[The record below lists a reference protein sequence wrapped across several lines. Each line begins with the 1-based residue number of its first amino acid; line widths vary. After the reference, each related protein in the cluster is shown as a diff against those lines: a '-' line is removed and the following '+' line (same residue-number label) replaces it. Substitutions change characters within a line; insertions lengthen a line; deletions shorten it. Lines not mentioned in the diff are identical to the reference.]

1 MPKPSVKSVWLEL
14 QIDPNDPELLVILD
28 RLVRSNILTH
38 AQIRKIAREC
48 LSEDLPWK
56 SARVAAP
63 VIDLETSE
71 AEIAAAPVAKISA
84 APVPKIPSPIQ
95 TIWQTLKDELSVRW
109 LLFLGV
115 FLVVLSSGVLAATQ
129 WSRFPAWGQ
138 YGLLWLYTIGFW
150 VVGGWARR
158 QEGLSLT
165 ASTLQLVTIL
175 LIPVNFWAIDSFGLW
190 HQPLELVTAI
200 VAGVSLV
207 GIAYIYWR
215 GSVGNQRLKPP
226 LVMQSPPFGSAQGTP
241 TRTNRSNYSGLLL
254 GTYVVLSFLHL
265 GWQIPYWSAIA
276 IYIGAIGSAIVLQK
290 TRRIEGGALAI
301 YGLGI
306 LLLRGRFV
314 AHLPI
319 YTFGLAIG
327 TVGWLFAQW
336 SIQKDRQ
343 LARLNRHDR
352 QLPLRVSRYQG
363 TLTEV
368 VRLYRGVG
376 VSLLILGWLLGIGD
390 LASAPKASSWQAFG
404 VSCLGLVWIWQR
416 LRKDWQNRD
425 VVVLFLVGLQT
436 YIVSSFL
443 WAPLSTGAILARLL
457 PTIILLFGQNYLVAG
472 SLLIF
477 PYLLIWVWLTGWFHR
492 QGKTSASGMGES
504 LVLGT
509 GALLPIV
516 NFSNPLSLLVDLL
529 GSTAILA
536 YLTLRYLPIRSSYIY
551 LTHLCGLATI
561 FAAISYRADW
571 CRSIA
576 SNFVSGA
583 SNTNSSVLDFTV
595 LAIVLSTLSIG
606 ELWFSA
612 QPVGR
617 KSDGWRRSSWYI
629 GLVLATLTYA
639 CFATLATFPTAR
651 IISSLWWLLI
661 PISFTY
667 IATCKPPLQPWQ
679 LQNQIPA
686 AWCGIAGLGA
696 GVLLTTIDRVGY
708 RSIFLIA
715 AVGIMF
721 PLVKR
726 LQGLSP
732 ALIQIGLGLGLGVNL
747 LIGQIFPTYW
757 LIIGAI
763 TCACLWFA
771 SPKLSPIYAE
781 ASDIWANGIAGLGI
795 AIGTINYA
803 QTDLNWFANGIGV
816 WLKLDG
822 LNTLQTALEG
832 GSTEWFHSIQ
842 LTILLS
848 TVILVGS
855 IALRERWRN
864 SSIFEWNWF
873 FGWSWAM
880 QIALAALIHLLGG
893 DTLTLATANIILA
906 FPLWIWLRPQA
917 TTDSKI
923 LICLLAGWGLIL
935 RLPFFTA
942 YTGLLTVA
950 VGILAVSVSQKSSY
964 KSLGYGGILFGTLGC
979 YELVAYP
986 LLQSPPGGNIAD
998 ALTIYGLVTAV
1009 LALGYRMGVWWKS
1022 RQGADNWLGLP
1033 LVGAKN
1039 VAHIHWAVAS
1049 TWKVAAATMP
1059 AVPMPKL
1066 TLLHLFISVL
1076 LGGYALIQARD
1087 RDNNGDWWIYLGLAE
1102 LLGVGVYARS
1112 IFQNLGVVDE
1122 GIILIA
1128 CTIGL
1133 LLLLAPWRQWGWHD
1147 RPWRLVAFV
1156 LPLSRVVFE
1165 YAEISL
1171 LNLAVLAVFYAGV
1184 ARRQRQ
1190 FIWNYLSLI
1199 FIDWAVI
1206 RLLFQYH
1213 LTSPLWYAALI
1224 GLSILAVVQWDPY
1237 WQTSRQNRHY
1247 GRLLGSGT
1255 IAVTALVWHQPWLP
1269 IGIGLAIAIIGLLLK
1284 VRAWFYIGTI
1294 TFLLT
1299 NLYQL
1304 LILITEYPITKWA
1317 IGLFAGILIITLAA
1331 NFERRKEQ
1339 IERAIKHWI
1348 DRLQEWQ

>member
-1 MPKPSVKSVWLEL
+1 MPKPSIKPIWLEL
-14 QIDPNDPELLVILD
+14 QIDPNDPELLAILD

-38 AQIRKIAREC
+38 TQIRKIAREC

-56 SARVAAP
+56 SARVDAP
-63 VIDLETSE
+63 VIIESETSA
-71 AEIAAAPVAKISA
+71 AEIPAASVAKVRSIPV
-84 APVPKIPSPIQ
+84 APVPKVPSPIQ
-95 TIWQTLKDELSVRW
+95 TIWRTLKDELSVRW

-138 YGLLWLYTIGFW
+138 YGLLWLYSIGFW

-158 QEGLSLT
+158 QEGLGLT

-175 LIPVNFWAIDSFGLW
+175 LIPVNFWAIDSFGLFR
-190 HQPLELVTAI
+190 QPLELVTVV

-207 GIAYIYWR
+207 GIAYLYWR
-215 GSVGNQRLKPP
+215 GSVENQRLKP
-226 LVMQSPPFGSAQGTP
+226 
-241 TRTNRSNYSGLLL
+241 TRTNSRWLL
-254 GTYVVLSFLHL
+254 GAYVVLSLLHL
-265 GWQIPYWSAIA
+265 GWQMPYWSTIG
-276 IYIGAIGSAIVLQK
+276 IYIGAIGSVVVLQK
-290 TRRIEGGALAI
+290 VRRIEGGALVI

-306 LLLRGRFV
+306 LLVRGLFV

-327 TVGWLFAQW
+327 IVGWLFAQW
-336 SIQKDRQ
+336 SLQKDRQ
-343 LARLNRHDR
+343 LARLNRKIER
-352 QLPLRVSRYQG
+352 QLPLRVTRYRG

-368 VRLYRGVG
+368 VRLYRGIG
-376 VSLLILGWLLGIGD
+376 VSLLLLGWLLGLGD
-390 LASAPKASSWQAFG
+390 LVSAPKSSSWQAFG
-404 VSCLGLVWIWQR
+404 VSCLALVWIWQR
-416 LRKDWQNRD
+416 LRKDWQNRE
-425 VVVLFLVGLQT
+425 VVVLFLIGLET

-443 WAPLSTGAILARLL
+443 WAPLSTGAIFAKLSPFLL
-457 PTIILLFGQNYLVAG
+457 LVFGQNYLIAG

-477 PYLLIWVWLTGWFHR
+477 PYLLGWVWLTGWFHR
-492 QGKTSASGMGES
+492 QEKASAYQIGES
-504 LVLGT
+504 LLLAT

-516 NFSNPLSLLVDLL
+516 NISNPLSLLIDLL
-529 GSTAILA
+529 VSTAILA
-536 YLTLRYLPIRSSYIY
+536 YLTVRYPPIRSTYIY
-551 LTHLCGLATI
+551 LTHICGLVTI
-561 FAAISYRADW
+561 FAAISYRAEW
-571 CRSIA
+571 CRSIF
-576 SNFVSGA
+576 SNFVSGD
-583 SNTNSSVLDFTV
+583 SVLDLTV
-595 LAIVLSTLSIG
+595 LAIALSILTIG

-617 KSDGWRRSSWYI
+617 KSDPWRRSSWHV
-629 GLVLATLTYA
+629 GWVLAALTYV

-651 IISSLWWLLI
+651 IISPLWWLLV
-661 PISFTY
+661 PIAFTY
-667 IATCKPPLQPWQ
+667 IATRKPPIQPWQ
-679 LQNQIPA
+679 LQHQIPA
-686 AWCGIAGLGA
+686 AWFGIAGLG
-696 GVLLTTIDRVGY
+696 GGLLLTIDRPEW
-708 RSIFLIA
+708 RSIVLIA
-715 AVGIMF
+715 SVGIMF

-726 LQGLSP
+726 LKQLAP

-803 QTDLNWFANGIGV
+803 QTDLNWFTNVVAI
-816 WLKLDG
+816 WLNLGD
-822 LNTLQTALEG
+822 LNSLQTALEG
-832 GSTEWFHSIQ
+832 GSTEWFHSINF
-842 LTILLS
+842 TILLS

-873 FGWSWAM
+873 FAWSWAI

-906 FPLWIWLRPQA
+906 FPLWLWMNSQ
-917 TTDSKI
+917 TTVDVDSKI
-923 LICLLAGWGLIL
+923 LICVLTAWGLIL

-942 YTGLLTVA
+942 YTGLLTLA
-950 VGILAVSVSQKSSY
+950 VGILAVSISRRCTDKSI
-964 KSLGYGGILFGTLGC
+964 GYGGILLLTLGC
-979 YELVAYP
+979 YELVAY
-986 LLQSPPGGNIAD
+986 LILQSPPGGNIAD

-1009 LALGYRMGVWWKS
+1009 LALAYRLGVWWKS
-1022 RQGADNWLGLP
+1022 RREVDNLLGIPLP
-1033 LVGAKN
+1033 VFKN

-1087 RDNNGDWWIYLGLAE
+1087 KEHGDWWIYLGLAE

-1112 IFQNLGVVDE
+1112 IFQNLGVVDN

-1133 LLLLAPWRQWGWHD
+1133 LLLLAPWRQWGWQD

-1165 YAEISL
+1165 YADISL

-1199 FIDWAVI
+1199 FINWAAM
-1206 RLLFQYH
+1206 RLLFQYQ
-1213 LTSPLWYAALI
+1213 LTSPLWYATLI
-1224 GLSILAVVQWDPY
+1224 GLSILTVVQWDPY
-1237 WQTSRQNRHY
+1237 WQTSKQNRHY
-1247 GRLLGSGT
+1247 GRVLGSST

-1269 IGIGLAIAIIGLLLK
+1269 IGIGLAIGIIGLALK

-1339 IERAIKHWI
+1339 IEAAVKHWI

>member
-1 MPKPSVKSVWLEL
+1 MPKPSIKSIWLEL
-14 QIDPNDPELLVILD
+14 QIDPNEPELLATLD

-38 AQIRKIAREC
+38 AQVRKIAREC

-56 SARVAAP
+56 STSVAVAAP
-63 VIDLETSE
+63 IIPELEIPEPRIT
-71 AEIAAAPVAKISA
+71 PPKITT
-84 APVPKIPSPIQ
+84 PPPPKIPSPIQ

-158 QEGLSLT
+158 QEGLRLT

-190 HQPLELVTAI
+190 HQPLEFVTAI

-207 GIAYIYWR
+207 GIAYLHWR
-215 GSVGNQRLKPP
+215 GSVRHQRSI
-226 LVMQSPPFGSAQGTP
+226 QSPQSRRDYAWW
-241 TRTNRSNYSGLLL
+241 L
-254 GTYVVLSFLHL
+254 GATYVVLGCLHL

-290 TRRIEGGALAI
+290 ARRIEGGALAI

-306 LLLRGRFV
+306 LLLRGLFV

-327 TVGWLFAQW
+327 IVGWLFAQW

-343 LARLNRHDR
+343 LTRLNRREEH
-352 QLPLRVSRYQG
+352 QLPLRVSRYRG

-376 VSLLILGWLLGIGD
+376 VSLLLLGWLLGIGD
-390 LASAPKASSWQAFG
+390 LVSTPKASSWQAFG

-416 LRKDWQNRD
+416 LRKDWQNRE

-436 YIVSSFL
+436 YILSSFL

-457 PTIILLFGQNYLVAG
+457 PTIVLLFGQNYLVAG

-477 PYLLIWVWLTGWFHR
+477 PYLLVWVWLTGWFHR
-492 QGKTSASGMGES
+492 QGKTSAYGMGES

-516 NFSNPLSLLVDLL
+516 NLSNPFSLLVDLL
-529 GSTAILA
+529 ASTAILA
-536 YLTLRYLPIRSSYIY
+536 YLTLRYLPIRTSYIY

-561 FAAISYRADW
+561 FAAISYRGDW
-571 CRSIA
+571 FRSIA
-576 SNFVSGA
+576 SNFVSGS
-583 SNTNSSVLDFTV
+583 SNSNSAVLDFTV
-595 LAIVLSTLSIG
+595 LAIALSILTIG
-606 ELWFSA
+606 ELWFST

-617 KSDGWRRSSWYI
+617 KSDGWRRSSWHI
-629 GLVLATLTYA
+629 GLGLSALTYV

-661 PISFTY
+661 PIAFTY
-667 IATCKPPLQPWQ
+667 IAICKPPLQPWQ
-679 LQNQIPA
+679 IQNQIPA

-696 GVLLTTIDRVGY
+696 GLLLTTVDRAEY

-726 LQGLSP
+726 LQGLAP

-822 LNTLQTALEG
+822 LNSLQAALEG

-873 FGWSWAM
+873 FAWSWAM
-880 QIALAALIHLLGG
+880 QIALAAMIHLLGG

-906 FPLWIWLRPQA
+906 FPLWIWLKPQA

-950 VGILAVSVSQKSSY
+950 VGTLAVSVSQKSSY
-964 KSLGYGGILFGTLGC
+964 KSLGYGGILLGTLGC

-998 ALTIYGLVTAV
+998 ALTIYGLVTTV
-1009 LALGYRMGVWWKS
+1009 LALVYRVGVWWKS

-1033 LVGAKN
+1033 LVGTKN

-1059 AVPMPKL
+1059 ALPMPKL
-1066 TLLHLFISVL
+1066 TLLHLFISAL

-1112 IFQNLGVVDE
+1112 IFQNLGVVDN

-1133 LLLLAPWRQWGWHD
+1133 LLLLAPWRQWGWQD
-1147 RPWRLVAFV
+1147 RPWRLVALI

-1165 YAEISL
+1165 YQVISL

-1199 FIDWAVI
+1199 FINWAVI

-1237 WQTSRQNRHY
+1237 WQTSKQNRHY
-1247 GRLLGSGT
+1247 GRLFGSGT

-1299 NLYQL
+1299 NVYQL

-1339 IERAIKHWI
+1339 IERAIKHWL

>member
-1 MPKPSVKSVWLEL
+1 MPKPSVKSIWLEL
-14 QIDPNDPELLVILD
+14 QIDPNDPELLAILD
-28 RLVRSNILTH
+28 RLVRSNLLSH

-48 LSEDLPWK
+48 LSEDLPWQ
-56 SARVAAP
+56 SVSAP
-63 VIDLETSE
+63 V
-71 AEIAAAPVAKISA
+71 AAAAPIVEPEII
-84 APVPKIPSPIQ
+84 APPPPPKIPSPLQ

-158 QEGLSLT
+158 QEGLGLT

-175 LIPVNFWAIDSFGLW
+175 LIPVNFWAIDSFELW
-190 HQPLELVTAI
+190 DRPLELVTAI
-200 VAGVSLV
+200 IAGFSLV
-207 GIAYIYWR
+207 GIAYLHWR
-215 GSVGNQRLKPP
+215 GSVRSKRI
-226 LVMQSPPFGSAQGTP
+226 P
-241 TRTNRSNYSGLLL
+241 TRTNSRLLL
-254 GTYVVLSFLHL
+254 GAYVVLGLLHL
-265 GWQIPYWSAIA
+265 GWQIPYWSTIA

-290 TRRIEGGALAI
+290 VRRIEGGALVI

-306 LLLRGRFV
+306 LLIRGLFV
-314 AHLPI
+314 ARLPI
-319 YTFGLAIG
+319 DTFGLAIG
-327 TVGWLFAQW
+327 IVGWLFAQW
-336 SIQKDRQ
+336 SLQKDRQ
-343 LARLNRHDR
+343 LARLNRQVDR
-352 QLPLRVSRYQG
+352 QLPLRVARYRG

-376 VSLLILGWLLGIGD
+376 VGLLGLGWLLGIGD
-390 LASAPKASSWQAFG
+390 LVSASKTSSWQAFG
-404 VSCLGLVWIWQR
+404 VSCLGLVWVWQR
-416 LRKDWQNRD
+416 LRKDWRNRE
-425 VVVLFLVGLQT
+425 VVVLFLLGLQT
-436 YIVSSFL
+436 YLISNLL
-443 WAPLSTGAILARLL
+443 WAPLSTGAIFAKIL
-457 PTIILLFGQNYLVAG
+457 PFISAVFGENYFVAG

-492 QGKTSASGMGES
+492 QGEESAYGMGEF
-504 LVLGT
+504 LILGT

-516 NFSNPLSLLVDLL
+516 NIGNPLSLLIDLL
-529 GSTAILA
+529 LSTAILA

-551 LTHLCGLATI
+551 LTHICGLLTI
-561 FAAISYRADW
+561 FAAISYRAEW

-583 SNTNSSVLDFTV
+583 SNNDSSVLDFTV
-595 LAIVLSTLSIG
+595 LAIALTILTIG

-612 QPVGR
+612 QRVGE
-617 KSDGWRRSSWYI
+617 KSDPWRRSSWYI
-629 GLVLATLTYA
+629 GLLLAPLTYV
-639 CFATLATFPTAR
+639 CFAALAILPAAR
-651 IISSLWWLLI
+651 SISPLWWLLI
-661 PISFTY
+661 PIAFTY
-667 IATCKPPLQPWQ
+667 IATCKPPIQPWQ
-679 LQNQIPA
+679 LHNQIPA
-686 AWCGIAGLGA
+686 AWWGIAGLG
-696 GVLLTTIDRVGY
+696 GGLFLTIDRPEY
-708 RSIFLIA
+708 RSLLLIA
-715 AVGIMF
+715 SVGCMF

-726 LQGLSP
+726 LQQLAP
-732 ALIQIGLGLGLGVNL
+732 ALIQIGLGLGLGINL
-747 LIGQIFPTYW
+747 LSGQIFPTYW

-763 TCACLWFA
+763 TCTCLWFA

-795 AIGTINYA
+795 AIGTINYV
-803 QTDLNWFANGIGV
+803 QTDLNWLANAIAV
-816 WLKLDG
+816 WLNLEG
-822 LNTLQTALEG
+822 FNSLQTALAGE
-832 GSTEWFHSIQ
+832 STQWFHSLQ

-855 IALRERWRN
+855 IAIRERWRN
-864 SSIFEWNWF
+864 SSIFEWDWF
-873 FGWSWAM
+873 FGWSWAI

-893 DTLTLATANIILA
+893 DTLTLASANIIIA
-906 FPLWIWLRPQA
+906 FPLWLWLKPQA

-923 LICLLAGWGLIL
+923 LICLLTGWGLIL

-942 YTGLLTVA
+942 YTGLLAMA
-950 VGILAVSVSQKSSY
+950 VGVLAVWVSRKSNY
-964 KSLGYGGILFGTLGC
+964 KFLGYGGIFLGTLGC

-986 LLQSPPGGNIAD
+986 ILQSPPGGNIAD

-1009 LALGYRMGVWWKS
+1009 LALGYRLGVWWKS
-1022 RQGADNWLGLP
+1022 RQGIDNLLGLP
-1033 LVGAKN
+1033 LAGVKN

-1049 TWKVAAATMP
+1049 TWKVATATMP
-1059 AVPMPKL
+1059 MVPIPKL
-1066 TLLHLFISVL
+1066 TLLHLFISIL
-1076 LGGYALIQARD
+1076 LGGYALIQARQ

-1112 IFQNLGVVDE
+1112 IFQNLGIVDD

-1133 LLLLAPWRQWGWHD
+1133 LLLLAPWRQWGWQD
-1147 RPWRLVAFV
+1147 RPWRMVAFI
-1156 LPLSRVVFE
+1156 LPLSRVIFE
-1165 YAEISL
+1165 YDSISL

-1184 ARRQRQ
+1184 ARRQQQ

-1199 FIDWAVI
+1199 FINWAAM
-1206 RLLFQYH
+1206 RLLFQYE
-1213 LTSPLWYAALI
+1213 LTSPIFYAALL

-1237 WQTSRQNRHY
+1237 WQTSKQNRHN
-1247 GRLLGSGT
+1247 GRVLGSSA
-1255 IAVTALVWHQPWLP
+1255 IAVTALIWHQPWLP
-1269 IGIGLAIAIIGLLLK
+1269 IGIGLAIAIIGLLLR

-1299 NLYQL
+1299 NIYQL
-1304 LILITEYPITKWA
+1304 LILATENSIIKWA
-1317 IGLFAGILIITLAA
+1317 MALFAGILMIALAA

-1339 IERAIKHWI
+1339 IERAIKHWL

>member
-1 MPKPSVKSVWLEL
+1 MSKPSIKSIWLEL
-14 QIDPNDPELLVILD
+14 QIDPKDPELLAILD
-28 RLVRSNILTH
+28 RLVRSNMLTH

-56 SARVAAP
+56 SADTPVTAPIVEPEIPAPAP
-63 VIDLETSE
+63 V
-71 AEIAAAPVAKISA
+71 P
-84 APVPKIPSPIQ
+84 PPPKIPSPIQ
-95 TIWQTLKDELSVRW
+95 TIWQNLKDELSVRW

-158 QEGLSLT
+158 QEGLALT

-200 VAGVSLV
+200 VAGASLA
-207 GIAYIYWR
+207 GIAYIHWR
-215 GSVGNQRLKPP
+215 GSVGSQRA
-226 LVMQSPPFGSAQGTP
+226 S
-241 TRTNRSNYSGLLL
+241 TRTNSRLLL
-254 GTYVVLSFLHL
+254 GTYVVLSLLQL

-290 TRRIEGGALAI
+290 VRRIEGGVLAI

-306 LLLRGRFV
+306 LLLRGLFV

-327 TVGWLFAQW
+327 IVGWLFTQW

-343 LARLNRHDR
+343 LARLNRREDR
-352 QLPLRVSRYQG
+352 QLPLRIARYRG
-363 TLTEV
+363 TLSEV
-368 VRLYRGVG
+368 VRLYRGIG
-376 VSLLILGWLLGIGD
+376 VSLLGLGWLLGLGD
-390 LASAPKASSWQAFG
+390 LVSAPKTSSWQAFG

-416 LRKDWQNRD
+416 LRKDWRNRE
-425 VVVLFLVGLQT
+425 VVVLFLLGLQT
-436 YIVSSFL
+436 YIISNLL
-443 WAPLSTGAILARLL
+443 WAPLSTGAIFAKIL
-457 PTIILLFGQNYLVAG
+457 PFLIAVFGQNYFVAG

-492 QGKTSASGMGES
+492 QDKASAYRMGES

-516 NFSNPLSLLVDLL
+516 NLSNPLSLLIDLL
-529 GSTAILA
+529 VSTAILA

-551 LTHLCGLATI
+551 LTHICGLVTI
-561 FAAISYRADW
+561 FAAISYRLEW

-576 SNFVSGA
+576 SNFVSSA
-583 SNTNSSVLDFTV
+583 SNNNSAVLDFTV
-595 LAIVLSTLSIG
+595 LAIAFSILTIG

-612 QPVGR
+612 QPVRR
-617 KSDGWRRSSWYI
+617 KSDPWQRISWHM
-629 GLVLATLTYA
+629 GLVLAVFAYI
-639 CFATLATFPTAR
+639 CFAILATFPAAR
-651 IISSLWWLLI
+651 IISPLWWLLI
-661 PISFTY
+661 PIAFTY
-667 IATCKPPLQPWQ
+667 IATCKPPIQPWQ
-679 LQNQIPA
+679 LQHQIPA
-686 AWCGIAGLGA
+686 AWCGIAGIGA
-696 GVLLTTIDRVGY
+696 GLCLPIDRAEYRQVLL
-708 RSIFLIA
+708 IA
-715 AVGIMF
+715 SVGIMF

-726 LQGLSP
+726 LKRLTP

-795 AIGTINYA
+795 AIATVNYA
-803 QTDLNWFANGIGV
+803 QTDLNWFANAIAV
-816 WLKLDG
+816 WLNLQG
-822 LNTLQTALEG
+822 FNSLQTALQG
-832 GSTEWFHSIQ
+832 GSTQWFHSLQ
-842 LTILLS
+842 LTILLA
-848 TVILVGS
+848 TGILVGS

-864 SSIFEWNWF
+864 SSILDWNWF
-873 FGWSWAM
+873 FAWSWAM

-893 DTLTLATANIILA
+893 DTLTLATANIVIA
-906 FPLWIWLRPQA
+906 FPLWLWLKPQA

-950 VGILAVSVSQKSSY
+950 VGVLAVWISRKSSY
-964 KSLGYGGILFGTLGC
+964 KFLGYGGILLGTLGC

-986 LLQSPPGGNIAD
+986 ILQSPPGGNIAD

-1009 LALGYRMGVWWKS
+1009 LALGYRVGVWWKS
-1022 RQGADNWLGLP
+1022 RQGVDNWLGLSLP
-1033 LVGAKN
+1033 VFKN

-1066 TLLHLFISVL
+1066 TLLHLFISIL

-1087 RDNNGDWWIYLGLAE
+1087 REHGDWWIYLGLAE

-1133 LLLLAPWRQWGWHD
+1133 LLLLAPWRQWGWQD
-1147 RPWRLVAFV
+1147 RPWRLVAFI

-1165 YAEISL
+1165 YETISL

-1199 FIDWAVI
+1199 FVDWAAM

-1213 LTSPLWYAALI
+1213 LTSPLAYAALI

-1237 WQTSRQNRHY
+1237 WQTSKQNRHY
-1247 GRLLGSGT
+1247 GRLLGTGT

-1299 NLYQL
+1299 NVYQL

-1317 IGLFAGILIITLAA
+1317 IGLLAGILIITLAA

-1339 IERAIKHWI
+1339 IERAIKHWL